1 MSQYVSIISMSRPA
15 FFAEAACGPTLH
27 HYENKVKIAL
37 SLNKPDPIATNA
49 TLEMCDK
56 WKEMD
61 EEVRRITQEFLGK
74 ETSGRILG
82 MVNEKTPSSKDKHD
96 KHDKHGNQTDLATV
110 ATAQA
115 DLEGTIEEFKLTEL
129 GPSAKLVRGPNEIQD
144 TRDYCCGSVYHVS
157 FAPQDGTAGALP

>member
-1 MSQYVSIISMSRPA
+1 
-15 FFAEAACGPTLH
+15 
-27 HYENKVKIAL
+27 
-37 SLNKPDPIATNA
+37 
-49 TLEMCDK
+49 MCDK

-82 MVNEKTPSSKDKHD
+82 MVNEKTPSSKD